1 MLWAGTRLGQVMN
14 RYQEALSNIRYYYAQ
29 SQKYKK
35 LQKYN
40 AIRQLETLQELVDR
54 DTPKKPKEQLID
66 NYCKGIPG
74 ETPNEKELNYF
85 CPNCNELVGDEGF
98 KYKYCPN
105 CGQAIDWS
113 EE

>member
-1 MLWAGTRLGQVMN
+1 MN
-14 RYQEALSNIRYYYAQ
+14 RYQEALLNIRYYYAQ

-40 AIRQLETLQELVDR
+40 ATRQLETLQELVDR
-54 DTPKKPKEQLID
+54 VTPKKPDVNI
-66 NYCKGIPG
+66 NNGY
-74 ETPNEKELNYF
+74 
-85 CPNCNELVGDEGF
+85 CPNCHQAFGLERTRQAMLRP
-98 KYKYCPN
+98 YWLSYCPC